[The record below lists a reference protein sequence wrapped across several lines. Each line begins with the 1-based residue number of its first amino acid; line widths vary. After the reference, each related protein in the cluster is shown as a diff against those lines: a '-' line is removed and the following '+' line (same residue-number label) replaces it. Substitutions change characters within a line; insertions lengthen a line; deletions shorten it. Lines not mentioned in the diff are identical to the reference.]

1 MKAEGG
7 RRNKRARGGPP
18 FLERK
23 NKILLTGDSETE
35 TLRRG
40 MNHRNLRGALGEPD
54 SPLGSLGAGE
64 QVHAAGQQ
72 ESGWQPPGPSLWLK
86 WLSSSGFRAS
96 VFVWLWALLG
106 IPAVLGANLVEC
118 PDCGKEVSRR
128 AVSCPHCGSP
138 GSAIIELVRRKEEDK
153 KPKAVVQIK
162 AAAATGLGLAL
173 EENGVRYVVLPVA
186 AAGTAD
192 TLNLRTI
199 QGAELPYS
207 HLEVAREVSLIRF
220 RVAADTLAYLRPS
233 KEPGDTPPTLLGSL
247 GLPLAAATP
256 EADRPFA
263 RLGADGGVVAM
274 NVGGSSG
281 DQWVALNQPIAW
293 ETVEPSRFRTQAAL
307 LSRLA
312 LHPASEPL
320 SVADRTAL
328 ESADWICRDFRTRAQ
343 KLLKPVSSTPQK
355 KP

>member
-1 MKAEGG
+1 VDRLSSKE
-7 RRNKRARGGPP
+7 KR
-18 FLERK
+18 
-23 NKILLTGDSETE
+23 KILLHGDSETE
-35 TLRRG
+35 TLRSG
-40 MNHRNLRGALGEPD
+40 MNHRNLRGAVGEPD

-72 ESGWQPPGPSLWLK
+72 ESGWQHPWPSLWLK

-106 IPAVLGANLVEC
+106 IPTLLGANLVEC

-138 GSAIIELVRRKEEDK
+138 GSAIAEVVRRKEEDK
-153 KPKAVVQIK
+153 KPKAVLQIK
-162 AAAATGLGLAL
+162 AAAATGLGLAV

-207 HLEVAREVSLIRF
+207 RLEVAREVSLIRF

-293 ETVEPSRFRTQAAL
+293 EAVEPSHFRAQAGL
-307 LSRLA
+307 LARLA

-320 SVADRTAL
+320 SGADRTAL